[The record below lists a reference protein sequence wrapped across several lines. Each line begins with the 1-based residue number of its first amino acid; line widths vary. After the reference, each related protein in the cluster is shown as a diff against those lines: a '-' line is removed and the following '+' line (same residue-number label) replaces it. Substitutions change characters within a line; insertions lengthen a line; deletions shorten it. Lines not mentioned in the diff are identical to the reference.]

1 MKSLFVISQEA
12 VDLASQLE
20 EGEFT
25 PQLELALVINQNEL
39 QEKSLNYGYVIKTL
53 EYDVAAIDEEIKR
66 LRAIKTSKETVIDR
80 MKDSVLNAMKIYG
93 IEKVTSP
100 TLTISTR
107 RSESVEVPDINL
119 LHEAWTS
126 EKVLITP
133 NKILIKNAIGNG
145 VTVAGAYIKEN
156 YSLQIK

>member
-53 EYDVAAIDEEIKR
+53 EYDVTAIDEEIKR
-66 LRAIKTSKETVIDR
+66 LRAIKTSKEKVIYR
-80 MKDSVLNAMKIYG
+80 MKDSVLNAMQIYC
-93 IEKVTSP
+93 IEKVSSP
-100 TLTISTR
+100 TFTISTR
-107 RSESVEVPDINL
+107 VSYTTEAPDLLLLDKKFIVETITKRADKIAIKKAIDSGENVTGG
-119 LHEAWTS
+119 WM
-126 EKVLITP
+126 EKHTRIE
-133 NKILIKNAIGNG
+133 IK
-145 VTVAGAYIKEN
+145 
-156 YSLQIK
+156 

>member
-12 VDLASQLE
+12 VDLASKLE

-66 LRAIKTSKETVIDR
+66 LKGIKTSKETVIDR
-80 MKDSVLNAMKIYG
+80 MKDSVLNAMQIYC

-119 LHEAWTS
+119 LNEDWIT
-126 EKVLITP
+126 EKVVRSP
-133 NKILIKNAIGNG
+133 DKIAIKKAIGNG
-145 VTVAGAYIKEN
+145 VTVDGAYIKEN